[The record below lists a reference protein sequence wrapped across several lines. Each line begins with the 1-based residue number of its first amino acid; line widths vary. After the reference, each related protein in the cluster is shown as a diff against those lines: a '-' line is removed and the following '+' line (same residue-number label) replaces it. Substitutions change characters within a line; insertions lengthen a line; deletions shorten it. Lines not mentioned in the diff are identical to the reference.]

1 MSFENNNKVVTRL
14 AGAAIVVMAA
24 ANTPAFAQTAVVMI
38 AAAMGPTSTSDERV
52 VTVSNTGLNTL
63 KLGAPEFP
71 KSFVRGGPVAR
82 ECAET
87 LAPGDACEIAIR
99 FEPTEIGLQTGKL
112 TLTTGDPQ
120 QPQLVVTL
128 SGTGIAPPERRRD
141 RDDHGDRDRGE
152 KRKE

>member
-1 MSFENNNKVVTRL
+1 MSFENNNKVVIRL
-14 AGAAIVVMAA
+14 AGVVVMMAA
-24 ANTPAFAQTAVVMI
+24 ANSPAFAQTAVVMI
-38 AAAMGPTSTSDERV
+38 AAAVGPTSTSDERV

-87 LAPGDACEIAIR
+87 LAPADACEIAIR
-99 FEPTEIGLQTGKL
+99 FEPTEVGLQTGKL

-128 SGTGIAPPERRRD
+128 SGTGIAPPERRGD
-141 RDDHGDRDRGE
+141 RDDHGE